1 MIDLYY
7 WPSNNGR
14 KIPIMLE
21 EVGLGYK
28 VIPIDFTRGASL
40 TPDYLK
46 INPYGK
52 IPAIVDHDPPGGGSL
67 TLFETAVIL
76 QYLAEKT
83 GSPLLPQEIKAR
95 YTVLKWL
102 TFTVTGLGPMIGQLA
117 HFHEYAREQIPYAIN
132 RYSAE
137 VERAYRVLEGRLAE
151 SEYLGGPEFSIADI
165 SAWTRVR
172 PERQM
177 QGWERWPNLGRWYAT
192 VGARP
197 KVQRGNAVR
206 LDLREGMGAVKL
218 DEQQFETLFGWQ
230 QRRQA

>member
-1 MIDLYY
+1 MIDLYF

-21 EVGLGYK
+21 EVGLPYSIF
-28 VIPIDFTRGASL
+28 VIDFTRGASL
-40 TPDYLK
+40 TPEYLR

-52 IPAIVDHDPPGGGSL
+52 IPAIIDRDPPGGGSL

-83 GSPLLPQEIKAR
+83 GKLLPPDVQAR

-102 TFTVTGLGPMIGQLA
+102 AFTVTGLGPMIGQLA
-117 HFHEYAREQIPYAIN
+117 HFHEYAREQIPYAVN
-132 RYSAE
+132 RYASE

-151 SEYLGGPEFSIADI
+151 SAYLGGSEFSIADI
-165 SAWTRVR
+165 SAWTRIR

-177 QGWERWPNLGRWYAT
+177 QHWDKWPNLKRWYDA

-197 KVQRGNAVR
+197 AVQRGNNVR
-206 LDLREGMGAVKL
+206 LDLREGMGAMKL
-218 DEQQFETLFGWQ
+218 DDQQFDTLFGWQ
-230 QRRQA
+230 QPKSA